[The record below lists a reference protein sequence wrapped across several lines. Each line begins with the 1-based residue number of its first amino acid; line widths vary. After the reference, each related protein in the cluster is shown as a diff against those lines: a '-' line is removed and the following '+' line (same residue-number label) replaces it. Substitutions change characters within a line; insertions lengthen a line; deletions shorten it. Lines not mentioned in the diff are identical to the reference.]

1 MKNSI
6 YYFKPLNAPHMN
18 EPNLSMNKTVSPT
31 VCSIHGLKYEFLCA
45 DCECLSCETCRH
57 QGPHNEDTHR
67 LVHLEQVIGLVY
79 ANQAEFLGGEFTRI
93 RRVIGRLYAEMVR
106 VMHEVKM
113 EGDSVKEETV
123 R

>member
-1 MKNSI
+1 
-6 YYFKPLNAPHMN
+6 MN
-18 EPNLSMNKTVSPT
+18 EPNLSSQKTSLPT
-31 VCSIHGLKYEFLCA
+31 VCSIHQLKYEYLCA
-45 DCECLSCETCRH
+45 DCECLSCEQCRS

-79 ANQAEFLGGEFTRI
+79 ANQAEFLGGNFARI
-93 RRVIGRLYAEMVR
+93 RRVVSNLYADMVR
-106 VMHEVKM
+106 VMHEVKL

>member
-1 MKNSI
+1 
-6 YYFKPLNAPHMN
+6 MN
-18 EPNLSMNKTVSPT
+18 EPNLAMNKTITPT
-31 VCSIHGLKYEFLCA
+31 ICSIHQLKYEYLCA
-45 DCECLSCETCRH
+45 DCECLTCENCRH

-79 ANQAEFLGGEFTRI
+79 ANQAEFLGGEFTRVKRI
-93 RRVIGRLYAEMVR
+93 ISNLYAEKIR
-106 VMHEVKM
+106 VMHETKM